1 MEWRDRGVILAT
13 RKHGETSVI
22 VEAFTES
29 HGRHLG
35 LVRGGRS
42 RRMAATL
49 QPGNQV
55 DIVWRARLEDHLGAF
70 AFEATLDR
78 AAHLLEDRFALDG
91 FLTLAAHVRLLPE
104 RDPHSALFDQF
115 ETVLAMLGTPESGPM
130 MACFEHDLLAELG
143 FGLDLSAC
151 AATGAAEGL
160 RYVSP
165 KSGRAVSAGAAAPY
179 EAKLLPLPQFL
190 VDHVAG
196 LSDGDAPPAGDELA
210 ASFRLTGHFLDRH
223 VWQPRR
229 IAPPAERLRFVSRA
243 TQRS

>member
-22 VEAFTES
+22 VEAFTEN

-35 LVRGGRS
+35 LIRGGRS

-55 DIVWRARLEDHLGAF
+55 DVVWRARLEDHLGAF
-70 AFEATLDR
+70 TLESTRDR
-78 AAHLLEDRFALDG
+78 AAHLLDDRFALDG

-104 RDPHSALFDQF
+104 RDPHSDLFDQF
-115 ETVLAMLGTPESGPM
+115 ETVLAVLGTEESGPM

-143 FGLDLSAC
+143 FGLDLSEC
-151 AATGAAEGL
+151 AATGLTDDL
-160 RYVSP
+160 RFVSP
-165 KSGRAVSAGAAAPY
+165 KSGRAVSERAAAPY

-190 VDHVAG
+190 VDHVTG
-196 LSDGDAPPAGDELA
+196 LIAEGQLPASDELA
-210 ASFRLTGHFLDRH
+210 ESFRLTGYFLDRH

-229 IAPPAERLRFVSRA
+229 LAPPAERLRFVSRA
-243 TQRS
+243 TQQS

>member
-22 VEAFTES
+22 VEAFTEN

-49 QPGNQV
+49 QPGNRV
-55 DIVWRARLEDHLGAF
+55 DIVWRARLEDHLGAYTL
-70 AFEATLDR
+70 EATLDR
-78 AAHLLEDRFALDG
+78 AAQLLDDRFALDG

-104 RDPHSALFDQF
+104 RDPHGDLFDQF
-115 ETVLAMLGTPESGPM
+115 ETVIETLGSTESGAM

-143 FGLDLSAC
+143 FGLDLTEC
-151 AATGAAEGL
+151 VATGLSDDL
-160 RYVSP
+160 RFVSP
-165 KSGRAVSAGAAAPY
+165 KSGRAVSAGAATPY
-179 EAKLLPLPQFL
+179 QARLLALPTFL
-190 VDHVAG
+190 LDHASG
-196 LSDGDAPPAGDELA
+196 IATSDDSPDGGTLADA
-210 ASFRLTGHFLDRH
+210 FRLTEFFLDRH

-229 IAPPAERLRFVSRA
+229 IAPPAERLRFIARA
-243 TQRS
+243 TRQS